1 VDLDPLNVRH
11 GVGLLSNARRTLLP
25 LPLID
30 RPRPPASEVL
40 PPFEERPAPVLEGR
54 RVGVAASGNGVG
66 IIGMARALEEAGV
79 RPSRISA
86 CSGSVLWAAM
96 WAAGTSA
103 DEMADYALAWRPEHH
118 LGVQWLGLPRLL
130 VSGLRGFSGL
140 SKGEALEHLFPRE
153 VWRMSAG
160 HTEVPL
166 HTFARDLDRG
176 DLVELGTR
184 ATPAVTLGEIACVA
198 VARPRRSD
206 AVRIEGR
213 FHVDAAAL
221 GPLGDDDELDAVL
234 QPPAEGAGLYELFID
249 RRSWPRLIRQGYDVT
264 RRRLSA
270 SPS

>member
-1 VDLDPLNVRH
+1 VDLDPLNVRQ

-30 RPRPPASEVL
+30 GPRPPSPDVL
-40 PPFEERPAPVLEGR
+40 PPFEPREAPALAGR
-54 RVGVAASGNGVG
+54 RVGISASGNGVAV
-66 IIGMARALEEAGV
+66 IGMARALEEAGV
-79 RPSRISA
+79 RPERISA

-103 DEMADYALAWRPEHH
+103 GEIADYALAWRPEHH
-118 LGVQWLGLPRLL
+118 LGVQWLGLPRLV

-140 SKGEALEHLFPRE
+140 SKDEALEHLFPRE

-160 HTEVPL
+160 QTEIPL

-176 DLVELGTR
+176 NLVELGTR
-184 ATPAVTLGEIACVA
+184 ATPAVTLGEIARVA
-198 VARPRRSD
+198 VARARRPD

-213 FHVDAAAL
+213 FLVDAAAA
-221 GPLGDDDELDAVL
+221 GPLGPGDGLDVVL
-234 QPPAEGAGLYELFID
+234 EPPADSSGLYELFID
-249 RRSWPRLIRQGYDVT
+249 RRSWPRLIRRGYDVT